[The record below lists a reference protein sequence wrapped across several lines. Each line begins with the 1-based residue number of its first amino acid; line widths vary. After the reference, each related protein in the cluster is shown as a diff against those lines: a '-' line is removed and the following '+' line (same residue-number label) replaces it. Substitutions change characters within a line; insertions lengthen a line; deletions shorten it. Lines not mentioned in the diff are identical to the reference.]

1 MDPESYLALL
11 TSRLADGVA
20 RLPEATR
27 VRHAAYLR
35 AAQNADGGF
44 SGREGGSDLYY
55 TAFGLR
61 GLSVLD
67 ALTPEICERAAGFLR
82 HSLTQSASVVD
93 FFSLLYACLLVQASG
108 GPDVLADSPDDWPE
122 RTAAVLET
130 FRTADGGYTKT
141 PGGASGSTYHT
152 FLVGLCYQLLGKSLP
167 NPAEVVR
174 FTASRRREDGGFVEI
189 APMRRGGTNPTA
201 AAVGLL
207 QLTAPH
213 GDALMAEVRDGVVD
227 FLAEMASPEGGLRA
241 NGRAPWRTCCPRS
254 RRRGRCTSSGRW
266 TASTARR
273 CGRSRSRR
281 SGRTAA
287 SAAASGMR
295 GGMWSIRSMGWGCW
309 GCFLQLKVTEL
320 EASVSLAMFQSAH
333 PDLTVRATVAAEILL
348 VVRTQSIRV
357 AARAGR
363 NRLIPA
369 MAAGLAFVE
378 YCRPSWFA
386 GLLEAEST
394 NTPSTRFAWN
404 CETCT
409 YTPIE
414 QAKEPARELTA
425 GRTRKPP

>member
-1 MDPESYLALL
+1 MDPESYLAQL
-11 TSRLADGVA
+11 TSRLANGVA
-20 RLPEATR
+20 RLPAPTR
-27 VRHAAYLR
+27 DRHADYLR
-35 AAQNADGGF
+35 SAQNADGGF

-67 ALTPEICERAAGFLR
+67 ALTPVICDRAADFLR

-152 FLVGLCYQLLGKSLP
+152 FLVGLCYQLLGKALP

-174 FTASRRREDGGFVEI
+174 FVASRRREDGGFVEI

-207 QLTAPH
+207 RLTAPH

-241 NGRAPWRTCCPRS
+241 NGRAPLADLLSTF
-254 RRRGRCTSSGRW
+254 
-266 TASTARR
+266 TASWT
-273 CGRSRSRR
+273 
-281 SGRTAA
+281 
-287 SAAASGMR
+287 
-295 GGMWSIRSMGWGCW
+295 
-309 GCFLQLKVTEL
+309 LYQLGALDRIDGDE
-320 EASVSLAMFQSAH
+320 
-333 PDLTVRATVAAEILL
+333 VRAFAE
-348 VVRTQSIRV
+348 S
-357 AARAGR
+357 AERADGGFSGGLWDEGR
-363 NRLIPA
+363 D
-369 MAAGLAFVE
+369 VE
-378 YCRPSWFA
+378 YTFYGLGVL
-386 GLLEAEST
+386 GLLS
-394 NTPSTRFAWN
+394 SQD
-404 CETCT
+404 ETKWG
-409 YTPIE
+409 E
-414 QAKEPARELTA
+414 K
-425 GRTRKPP
+425 